1 MIPLLI
7 CLLICSLI
15 VTLALCQAAHR
26 GDVRMAGAL
35 GIDLAEPTCRAV
47 IRKNRKAHR
56 LGRWLAFHRSVKRV

>member
-1 MIPLLI
+1 MIPLLV

-26 GDVRMAGAL
+26 GDQRMAGAL
-35 GIDLAEPTCRAV
+35 GIDLAEPAYLAV

-56 LGRWLAFHRSVKRV
+56 LAKWLAIHKTLQ

>member
-7 CLLICSLI
+7 CLFLCSLI
-15 VTLALCQAAHR
+15 LTLALCQAAHR

-35 GIDLAEPTCRAV
+35 GIDLAEPAFRV

-56 LGRWLAFHRSVKRV
+56 LGRWLAFHRSVRRV